1 MEILYKD
8 NDIIVCIKPSGLLS
22 AKDSSGNANM
32 QDVLAAELNIVE
44 VYPIHRLDKDV
55 SGVMVYALNKN
66 AAAKLSADVHDKERF
81 EKVYYAVIS
90 GIPNEQNGVLEDL
103 LYKDT
108 KRSKS
113 FVVSKMRKGVKP
125 AKLEYEVLS
134 EADGFSLVKIL
145 LHTGRTHQIRVQFAS
160 RKLSLVGDRKY
171 GGTKSEKGIALRSVS
186 LGFYHPTTNE
196 KLFFERIPTIEEM
209 I

>member
-8 NDIIVCIKPSGLLS
+8 SDIVVCIKPTGLLS

-32 QDVLAAELNIVE
+32 QDVLKAELSETE

-66 AAAKLSADVHDKERF
+66 AAAKLSADVKNKDRF
-81 EKVYYAVIS
+81 EKVYYAVIG
-90 GIPNEQNGVLEDL
+90 GIPSEQNGVLEDL

-113 FVVSKMRKGVKP
+113 FVVAKMRKGVKQ
-125 AKLEYEVLS
+125 AKLEYEVLNTV
-134 EADGFSLVKIL
+134 GNFSLVKVI

-160 RKLSLVGDRKY
+160 RKMSLVGDRKY
-171 GGTKSEKGIALRSVS
+171 GGEKSEKGIALRSV
-186 LGFYHPTTNE
+186 LIGFYHPSANE
-196 KLFFERIPTIEEM
+196 KMCFERIPTIEEM